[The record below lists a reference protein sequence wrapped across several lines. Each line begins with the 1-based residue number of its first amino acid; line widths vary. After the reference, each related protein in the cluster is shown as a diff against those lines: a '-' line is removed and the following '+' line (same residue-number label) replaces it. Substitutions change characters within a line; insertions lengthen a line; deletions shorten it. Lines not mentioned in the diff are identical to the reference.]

1 MKYIKEVEVNKTKD
15 SKNFNVNKIQTTML
29 IKIPF
34 KTPSVNIMYGHNMR
48 GGFYLKKEGKDIRK
62 EIIEIVDNME
72 DPMFYDGDK
81 LKVNVEIHENWY
93 TKDGKVKKKDIA
105 NREKFLIDSVF
116 EGLNIDDKMI
126 FKHSMSK
133 VQSDKEYALI
143 KIEVL
148 DEEVSCMSV
157 K

>member
-1 MKYIKEVEVNKTKD
+1 MKHIKEAEVNKIED

-29 IKIPF
+29 IRIPF
-34 KTPSVNIMYGHNMR
+34 KTPTVNLMYGHNMR
-48 GGFYLKKEGKDIRK
+48 GGFYLKKEGKELRK
-62 EIIEIVDNME
+62 EIIEIVDNIV
-72 DPMFYDGDK
+72 DPMFYEFDK
-81 LKVNVEIHENWY
+81 LKVKVEIHENWY

-116 EGLNIDDKMI
+116 EALDIDDKMI
-126 FKHSMSK
+126 FEHSMSK

-148 DEEVSCMSV
+148 NE
-157 K
+157 